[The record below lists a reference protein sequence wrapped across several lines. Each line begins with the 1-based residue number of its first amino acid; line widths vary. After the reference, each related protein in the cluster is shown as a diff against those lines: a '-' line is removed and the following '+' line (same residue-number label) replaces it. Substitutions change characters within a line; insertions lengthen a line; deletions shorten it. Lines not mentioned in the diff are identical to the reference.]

1 MNKIAQCWSV
11 WVWKS
16 VHLGLRRNGMI
27 HVTYF
32 WESREIEHSAKRQAF
47 TLSHWRIFC
56 YFCLFVFETG
66 SYYPKLSLDL
76 SSNIYPQPVYLSLLS
91 WWDCRCAPP
100 HLARISIC
108 RTEVNWGIGIRNK
121 LNTGTLQPRVGA
133 FFNLGSLSVWKFVT
147 VRMILQAFSGHQDL
161 QISQWKELVVCEDI
175 WCVFMAPADQE
186 RPHHSHP
193 HPRPGGM
200 LKRAETFAS
209 EPRARA
215 RSSPPFFYA

>member
-108 RTEVNWGIGIRNK
+108 RTEINWGIGTRNK

-133 FFNLGSLSVWKFVT
+133 FLNLGSLSVWKFVT
-147 VRMILQAFSGHQDL
+147 VCMILQAFSGSRSPGSADFSVKRVGGLWGYLVCFHGTCRSGATSSL
-161 QISQWKELVVCEDI
+161 TPSSQTWRDVEESRNIRL
-175 WCVFMAPADQE
+175 
-186 RPHHSHP
+186 
-193 HPRPGGM
+193 
-200 LKRAETFAS
+200 RA
-209 EPRARA
+209 
-215 RSSPPFFYA
+215 

>member
-91 WWDCRCAPP
+91 WWDCRCVPP

-108 RTEVNWGIGIRNK
+108 RTEINWGIGTSLIQGLYNQEYEPFRISGHFLCENLWQSTWFSRLFWSPGSADFSVK
-121 LNTGTLQPRVGA
+121 RVGGLWGYLVCFHGTCRSGA
-133 FFNLGSLSVWKFVT
+133 TSSLTPS
-147 VRMILQAFSGHQDL
+147 
-161 QISQWKELVVCEDI
+161 SQTWRDVEESRNIRL
-175 WCVFMAPADQE
+175 
-186 RPHHSHP
+186 
-193 HPRPGGM
+193 
-200 LKRAETFAS
+200 RA
-209 EPRARA
+209 
-215 RSSPPFFYA
+215 